1 MGSILRH
8 ALTNGI
14 VLLLLGILLIGI
26 VADSRQ
32 AEGIRPFTTDIFKGF
47 LAIFLL
53 EMWKVI
59 ARRHAAFLCD
69 HPDIFL
75 KIERRKTLSFAP
87 FDFQGQLSLIE

>member
-14 VLLLLGILLIGI
+14 VLLLLGSLLIGI

-53 EMWKVI
+53 DMGMVT
-59 ARRHAAFLCD
+59 ARRHAGFLCD
-69 HPDIFL
+69 HPGISL
-75 KIERRKTLSFAP
+75 KSERRKTMSFAP
-87 FDFQGQLSLIE
+87 FAFQGQLSLIE

>member
-8 ALTNGI
+8 ALTNGS
-14 VLLLLGILLIGI
+14 VLLLLGSLLIGI

-53 EMWKVI
+53 DMGMVT

-69 HPDIFL
+69 HPGISL
-75 KIERRKTLSFAP
+75 KSERRKTHCFAP
-87 FDFQGQLSLIE
+87 FAFQGQLSLIE